1 MIQKCDKAGDFN
13 TQKYKLPAQYYTLI
27 EIGGAYAYKF
37 IPFAEFLGIPCLIL
51 TDLDSVAGQVG
62 KNGRTYYK
70 SVPVSLGE
78 TTSNE
83 TIKWWVR
90 KNKGNDEDD
99 KTLIDISEITAM
111 SADAKTIGKCH
122 IEYQTTEKRL
132 CGHSL
137 EEAIKN
143 VNRSHYG
150 LDDTATE
157 TDLEFDEKSK
167 TDFALKLIYECEDY
181 KIPAYIRSGLVWLNK
196 QKVLE

>member
-90 KNKGNDEDD
+90 KSKGIDEDD

-111 SADAKTIGKCH
+111 STDDKNYRKMSHRVSDYGKMGCADI
-122 IEYQTTEKRL
+122 L
-132 CGHSL
+132 
-137 EEAIKN
+137 
-143 VNRSHYG
+143 
-150 LDDTATE
+150 
-157 TDLEFDEKSK
+157 
-167 TDFALKLIYECEDY
+167 
-181 KIPAYIRSGLVWLNK
+181 
-196 QKVLE
+196 